1 MEMEIVY
8 MSHTCLVGYKW
19 DDNVLKRN
27 AWNGKVTSITKS
39 KSDKGGGV
47 VDGFVRADE
56 GFAHRPVKANF
67 WSEFI
72 KVIDPFFDA
81 KIKPQNLIESIDPKS
96 DLYNE
101 NVTNQIKENIL
112 EFVNDFGFDTEDKI
126 WTEEV
131 DYKLE
136 PTLKNICMEAFMLK
150 DGISMSLSEL
160 ANDTSYASK
169 INQSYMKLTLG
180 GFWQNPAINI
190 AKGLGLKTK
199 VDKKGGYQ
207 MTVMGFWDCI
217 YRSFSFD
224 KQRAFAKLC
233 IRCGKPFV
241 GKTMKKKHCS
251 DACKWNEWKSRQ
263 IAEKLGEKK

>member
-8 MSHTCLVGYKW
+8 IAHAYVEGYRW

-27 AWNGKVTSITKS
+27 PLKGKVTPITKS
-39 KSDKGGGV
+39 KSHKGGGV

-81 KIKPQNLIESIDPKS
+81 KIRPQNLIETIDPKS

-101 NVTNQIKENIL
+101 TIANQIKENIL
-112 EFVNDFGFDTEDKI
+112 NFVNEWGFDSQEKI
-126 WTEEV
+126 WTEDV

-136 PTLKNICMEAFMLK
+136 PTLLNICMEAFMLR
-150 DGISMSLSEL
+150 DGISLSLSEL

-180 GFWQNPAINI
+180 GFWYFNEGSDN
-190 AKGLGLKTK
+190 
-199 VDKKGGYQ
+199 GYQ

-224 KQRAFAKLC
+224 RKRAFAKLC

-263 IAEKLGEKK
+263 IAEKLGNKI

>member
-8 MSHTCLVGYKW
+8 LAHAYVEGYRW

-27 AWNGKVTSITKS
+27 PLKGKVTPITKS
-39 KSDKGGGV
+39 KSHKGGGI
-47 VDGFVRADE
+47 VDGFVFSSE
-56 GFAHRPVKANF
+56 GFSHRPVKANF

-81 KIKPQNLIESIDPKS
+81 KIRPQNLIETIDPKS

-101 NVTNQIKENIL
+101 TIANQIKDNIL
-112 EFVNDFGFDTEDKI
+112 NFVNEWGFDSQEKI
-126 WTEEV
+126 WTEDV

-136 PTLKNICMEAFMLK
+136 PTLLNICMEAFMLR
-150 DGISMSLSEL
+150 DGISLSLSEL

-180 GFWQNPAINI
+180 GFWYFNEGSDN
-190 AKGLGLKTK
+190 
-199 VDKKGGYQ
+199 GYQ

-224 KQRAFAKLC
+224 KKRAFAKLC
-233 IRCGKPFV
+233 VRCGKPFV
-241 GKTMKKKHCS
+241 GKTTKKKHCT
-251 DACKWNEWKSRQ
+251 DTCKWNEWKDRQ
-263 IAEKLGEKK
+263 EAEKLGEKK

>member
-8 MSHTCLVGYKW
+8 IAHAYVEGYRW

-27 AWNGKVTSITKS
+27 PLKGKVTPITKS
-39 KSDKGGGV
+39 KSHKGGGV

-56 GFAHRPVKANF
+56 GFAHRPVYANF

-81 KIKPQNLIESIDPKS
+81 KIRPQNLIETIDPKS

-101 NVTNQIKENIL
+101 TIANQIKENIL
-112 EFVNDFGFDTEDKI
+112 NFVNEWGFDSQEKI
-126 WTEEV
+126 WTEDV

-190 AKGLGLKTK
+190 AKELGLKTK
-199 VDKKGGYQ
+199 VDRNGGYQ

-224 KQRAFAKLC
+224 KKRAFAKLC
-233 IRCGKPFV
+233 VRCGKPFV
-241 GKTMKKKHCS
+241 GKTTKKKHCT
-251 DACKWNEWKSRQ
+251 DTCKWNEWKDRQ
-263 IAEKLGEKK
+263 EAEKLGEKK